1 MCIRDR
7 IPFDQIAFDGS
18 IPELFYLEPVDP
30 TSFRGNT
37 TPAAVLGTARVLAAA
52 GLDTDLW
59 SSPDAP
65 ETVILPA
72 TNSAAIDFDGTIVRA
87 GESIGYVVAEP
98 VSFFEYDSWILVSPE
113 IEERFDLNM
122 VHQEFF
128 LDVGDSSTIADEEAF
143 ATIANEVWN
152 QTITEGTNSS
162 TSAWINSDRGLEG
175 PTAAQTVWI
184 AIGGFTALAILISL
198 VTSSLAAVE
207 VDKEISTMI
216 AAGAP
221 PTMRRRLLGAQTT
234 YHLFVAAVIGIPLA
248 LLMYWAATR
257 ADEFLSLIHI

>member
-1 MCIRDR
+1 MCIRD
-7 IPFDQIAFDGS
+7 S
-18 IPELFYLEPVDP
+18 IQ
-30 TSFRGNT
+30 
-37 TPAAVLGTARVLAAA
+37 
-52 GLDTDLW
+52 
-59 SSPDAP
+59 
-65 ETVILPA
+65 
-72 TNSAAIDFDGTIVRA
+72 
-87 GESIGYVVAEP
+87 
-98 VSFFEYDSWILVSPE
+98 YDSWILVSPE

-122 VHQEFF
+122 VPQEFF
-128 LDVGDSSTIADEEAF
+128 LDVGDSSTFADEEAL
-143 ATIANEVWN
+143 ATIANGVWN
-152 QTITEGTNSS
+152 QTITEGSS
-162 TSAWINSDRGLEG
+162 SNLSAWINSDRGLEG

-257 ADEFLSLIHI
+257 ADEFGPDGPTFPWTSMAVMGLVVPVIVGLAVAAIFRNGRPAVSRRA